1 MAVDFNLLKKL
12 RAETGISFS
21 VCKKALE
28 ESDNN
33 IEKAKE
39 KLKEWGVKKASDKA
53 DRTTEQGGIFT
64 YVHHNKKIAAILE
77 LQSETDFVSGNA
89 EFQKLG
95 SEIAMQAASI
105 EAASVEELVEQEYIR
120 DASKKIKDLIQEAVL
135 KFGEN
140 IKVARFQRWAVGEK
154 SEK

>member
-1 MAVDFNLLKKL
+1 
-12 RAETGISFS
+12 
-21 VCKKALE
+21 
-28 ESDNN
+28 
-33 IEKAKE
+33 
-39 KLKEWGVKKASDKA
+39 
-53 DRTTEQGGIFT
+53 
-64 YVHHNKKIAAILE
+64 
-77 LQSETDFVSGNA
+77 
-89 EFQKLG
+89 
-95 SEIAMQAASI
+95 MQAASI